1 MITSLVAKVWKNG
14 NEYRVVKDFSKTI
27 NQFVLKV
34 NYYDEADG
42 KRRTKVLD
50 RYATLNAALEQII
63 SCR

>member
-14 NEYRVVKDFSKTI
+14 NEYRVVKDFSKTN

-42 KRRTKVLD
+42 KRRARVLG